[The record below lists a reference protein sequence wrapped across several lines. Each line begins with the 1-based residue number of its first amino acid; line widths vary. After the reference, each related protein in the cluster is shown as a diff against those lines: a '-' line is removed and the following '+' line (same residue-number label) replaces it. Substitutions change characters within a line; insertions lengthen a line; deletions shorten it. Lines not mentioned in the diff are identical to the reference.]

1 LLLVPSFRTQQIIT
15 TTKTAIVVR
24 HPLHGSLL
32 DLRHLVPSSNLN
44 KVALALVK
52 IARPDD

>member
-24 HPLHGSLL
+24 HPLHGRLL
-32 DLRHLVPSSNLN
+32 DLRHLVLSSNLSRA
-44 KVALALVK
+44 ALALVK
-52 IARPDD
+52 IARLDD